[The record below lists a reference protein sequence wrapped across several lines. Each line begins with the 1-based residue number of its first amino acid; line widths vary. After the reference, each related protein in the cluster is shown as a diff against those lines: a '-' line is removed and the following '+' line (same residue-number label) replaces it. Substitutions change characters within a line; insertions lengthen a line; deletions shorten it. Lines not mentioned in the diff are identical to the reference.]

1 MNEKEVMDLLEQ
13 YRKDMETRMC
23 QYADG
28 MRTLGPGRE
37 WAFGANEAAETE
49 LEKFGIILS
58 AIKALK

>member
-1 MNEKEVMDLLEQ
+1 MTEKEVMDLLEQ
-13 YRKDMETRMC
+13 YRSDLETRMC

-49 LEKFGIILS
+49 LEKFDIVIR